1 MMKEYRVAILGA
13 TGAVGREMMR
23 VLEERQFPL
32 SELRLLASARS
43 AGSRLPFRGE
53 ELVLE
58 QATPQSFAGC
68 DIVLGAAEN
77 DVATE
82 LLPHAVAQGAVVI
95 DNSSAYRLDPEV
107 PLVVPEVNPQ
117 DIAWHK
123 GLISNPNC
131 TTIITATA
139 VAAIHRLSPIVK
151 MTAST
156 YQAVSGAGVGGM
168 RELEQQVEALSKG
181 EPVVC
186 STFPYQIAYNLIPQ
200 IGSFDAQGYSSEE
213 MKLQN
218 EGRKIL
224 HADSLLVT
232 CTCVRVPVMRSHSV
246 SVSLETEAPLSRE
259 QVRQAIAHSPGCLLV
274 DDPANKRYP
283 MPLDTSDQDLVYVGR
298 IRRDLTSQTGGI
310 ALWCCGDQI
319 RKGAATNAVQIAQL
333 LIAQ

>member
-1 MMKEYRVAILGA
+1 MEKMTSMIRVRMGA
-13 TGAVGREMMR
+13 EDAHYGGNLVDGAHMLHLFG
-23 VLEERQFPL
+23 
-32 SELRLLASARS
+32 
-43 AGSRLPFRGE
+43 
-53 ELVLE
+53 
-58 QATPQSFAGC
+58 
-68 DIVLGAAEN
+68 

-246 SVSLETEAPLSRE
+246 SVSLETEAPLSLE

>member
-1 MMKEYRVAILGA
+1 MKKFLCILMALFMLMGVAA
-13 TGAVGREMMR
+13 CNT
-23 VLEERQFPL
+23 EE
-32 SELRLLASARS
+32 
-43 AGSRLPFRGE
+43 GNGE
-53 ELVLE
+53 ENNGEANGETIKIGL
-58 QATPQSFAGC
+58 
-68 DIVLGAAEN
+68 N
-77 DVATE
+77 YE
-82 LLPHAVAQGAVVI
+82 L
-95 DNSSAYRLDPEV
+95 
-107 PLVVPEVNPQ
+107 
-117 DIAWHK
+117 
-123 GLISNPNC
+123 
-131 TTIITATA
+131 
-139 VAAIHRLSPIVK
+139 
-151 MTAST
+151 
-156 YQAVSGAGVGGM
+156 SGGGVGGM
-168 RELEQQVEALSKG
+168 RELEQQVEALAKG

-224 HADSLLVT
+224 HADNLLVT

-246 SVSLETEAPLSRE
+246 SVSLETEAPLSLE
-259 QVRQAIAHSPGCLLV
+259 QVRHAIANSPGCLLV